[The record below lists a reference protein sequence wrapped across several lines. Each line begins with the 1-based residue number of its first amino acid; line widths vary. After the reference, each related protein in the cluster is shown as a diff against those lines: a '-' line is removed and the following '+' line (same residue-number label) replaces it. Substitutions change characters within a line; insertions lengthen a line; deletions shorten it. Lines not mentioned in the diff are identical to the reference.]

1 LDMNALLKVPTE
13 ISPNYTAANV
23 FIKWLAAP
31 RADSQEKVADCRY
44 IKLSTLIY
52 DNYLKPN
59 H

>member
-1 LDMNALLKVPTE
+1 MNAPLKVPNE
-13 ISPNYTAANV
+13 ISHNYTSANV

-31 RADSQEKVADCRY
+31 RADSREKVADYRY